1 MVKKRN
7 KMIFEEEFPE
17 LTQWYWDDIGESV
30 VRSQAITDNCLSKE
44 RVSKVLISHL
54 VIKNEGNLMIDKKY
68 FDIKEELGL

>member
-7 KMIFEEEFPE
+7 KMK